1 MKITAESPAPTAT
14 MWAGSP
20 GPSWGSIR
28 ECWSKCRLSGG
39 DYVGGVAGLG
49 ATLVNCHTLV
59 TIDEGSAY
67 LGAVA
72 GDVDSGGAVS
82 GNNLYQR
89 EPGRSG
95 RHQLCRE
102 GGGGGF

>member
-1 MKITAESPAPTAT
+1 MPPV
-14 MWAGSP
+14 
-20 GPSWGSIR
+20 R
-28 ECWSKCRLSGG
+28 RG

-59 TIDEGSAY
+59 AIDEGSAY

-82 GNNLYQR
+82 GNTFTSER
-89 EPGRSG
+89 PGRSG
-95 RHQLCRE
+95 RHQLRRA
-102 GGGGGF
+102 GGTGGF